1 MMVRNPRIL
10 ESDKKCDFLLNNKII
25 QKLKDFLVVEILSKD
40 KGAGVLDLLKLA
52 IKYIF
57 GMHGS

>member
-1 MMVRNPRIL
+1 MVRNPRIL